1 MASPQVQGL
10 EQGLARLVARQ
21 RFGVELGLERMQ
33 RLLRTLGDP
42 LGALPVVHLAG
53 TNGKGSTAATIAA
66 ALRAAGHRV
75 GLYTSPHLERFNE
88 RIEIV
93 GQPIDDHE
101 LAALLDE
108 VLSADDE
115 ATFFEVVTAVAF
127 LAFGR
132 HELDVAVVET
142 GLGGRLDATNVVRP
156 RLTVLT
162 SIARDHASVLG
173 ETLAE
178 IAAEKAGII
187 KPGVPVVAALPA
199 DASVREVLEER
210 AAANAALLLL
220 EGRDFDWEP
229 DEQGRLVF
237 SSPAGRTS
245 GLALALAGRHQLQ
258 NAALALAALEQLA
271 DLGLPSSFSQRRR
284 ALATVRWAGRLER
297 RGRFLLDCAHNP
309 AGVAALVANLSPAEP
324 RVLLFAALADKEA
337 EAMLHGLRPF
347 AERAIF
353 TCVDSPRA
361 LPTGQLAA
369 LWQGDVRLADN
380 ARQALEMLDD
390 GSDTTV
396 LVCGSAYL
404 VGEVRALLSG
414 AMVAPATL
422 ADPAASLR

>member
-1 MASPQVQGL
+1 MTSPRAQEL
-10 EQGLARLVARQ
+10 EQGLARLIARQ

-33 RLLRTLGDP
+33 RLLRALGDP

-93 GQPIDDHE
+93 GQPIDDDE
-101 LAALLDE
+101 LGALLDE
-108 VLSADDE
+108 VLSADE
-115 ATFFEVVTAVAF
+115 KATFFEVATAVAF

-178 IAAEKAGII
+178 IAGEKAGII
-187 KPGVPVVAALPA
+187 KAGVPVVAALPA
-199 DASVREVLEER
+199 DASVREVLVQR
-210 AAANAALLLL
+210 AAASAAPLLL
-220 EGRDFDWEP
+220 EGRDFHGEP
-229 DEQGRLVF
+229 DDEGRLIF
-237 SSPAGRTS
+237 TSSAGRTS
-245 GLALALAGRHQLQ
+245 GLELALAGRHQLQ

-271 DLGLPSSFSQRRR
+271 GLGLPTSLAQRRG
-284 ALATVRWAGRLER
+284 ALATVRWPGRLER

-309 AGVAALVANLSPAEP
+309 AGVAALVASLSPAEP

-337 EAMLHGLRPF
+337 EAMLHGLRPL
-347 AERAIF
+347 ARRALF

-361 LPTGQLAA
+361 LPPAQLAA
-369 LWQGDVRLADN
+369 LWQGDARLAKN
-380 ARQALEMLDD
+380 PRQALEMLDD

-414 AMVAPATL
+414 VTAAPATL
-422 ADPAASLR
+422 ADPAASLP